1 MEVKAEGSG
10 VQGHLW
16 LHSVFKA
23 SLGVMKPSH
32 NLPGA
37 CLLAG
42 FGVLDADVTHAP
54 RDFLL
59 PQASTG
65 LSRLLEG
72 GKVRD
77 RGGWE
82 AGGYELAGLPP
93 Q

>member
-1 MEVKAEGSG
+1 M
-10 VQGHLW
+10 L
-16 LHSVFKA
+16 
-23 SLGVMKPSH
+23 
-32 NLPGA
+32 LPGA

-42 FGVLDADVTHAP
+42 LGVSDADMTHAL
-54 RDFLL
+54 RDLL